1 MSDIKKRI
9 ILITYLGLIPFYFPL
24 FIKLLGLEFS
34 HDKII
39 NFEKLHLIYGSM
51 IVAFLSGMQWQK
63 IINYKIK
70 NQLILPIIPLILI
83 AFFGNNDFLNHSFL
97 IIIFSLF
104 LSLLIDL
111 LFLKKVNDLWFIKLR
126 INVTILAI
134 LSYLI

>member
-1 MSDIKKRI
+1 
-9 ILITYLGLIPFYFPL
+9 
-24 FIKLLGLEFS
+24 
-34 HDKII
+34 
-39 NFEKLHLIYGSM
+39 M

-70 NQLILPIIPLILI
+70 NQLILPIIPLILV

-97 IIIFSLF
+97 ILIFSLF

-111 LFLKKVNDLWFIKLR
+111 LFLKKVYDLWFIKLR
-126 INVTILAI
+126 INATILAI